1 MSRTPHDPSLP
12 DPVVSEPDVAE
23 AGTPVEEPRRRALR
37 ELAHPRWSRGQAVV
51 AVLLAGLGFA
61 AAVQV
66 RANDSDENFTGARQ
80 ADLISLINSLNLAA
94 DRARA
99 EVAELE
105 RTRDQLRGSTD
116 DDTAALRLA
125 REQEQTWGILA
136 GTLPV
141 RGPGVRITV
150 DPRGAG
156 VGTDQILN
164 GLQELR
170 DAGAESIEIND
181 RVRVVAQSAITDTA
195 GGGERVP
202 GISVDGVA
210 LQPPYVIDAIGDP
223 DTLDAGVD
231 FQGGFIT
238 GVEEVGGAVRVE
250 RAQRIDIASL
260 HAAARLRYATP
271 APEGAGE

>member
-1 MSRTPHDPSLP
+1 MSATPPDPSP
-12 DPVVSEPDVAE
+12 P
-23 AGTPVEEPRRRALR
+23 EEPRRRVLR
-37 ELAHPRWSRGQAVV
+37 ELTRPRWSRGQAVA
-51 AVLLAGLGFA
+51 AVLLAALGFA

-66 RANDSDENFTGARQ
+66 RANDRDENFTGARQ
-80 ADLISLINSLNLAA
+80 ADLVALINSLNLAA

-116 DDTAALRLA
+116 SDNAALQLA

-156 VGTDQILN
+156 VGTDQVLN

-195 GGGERVP
+195 GGGERVAA
-202 GISVDGVA
+202 ISVDGID

-223 DTLDAGVD
+223 DTLASGVD

-238 GVEEVGGAVRVE
+238 EVEEVGGAVRVE
-250 RAQRIDIASL
+250 RAQRIEITSL
-260 HAAARLRYATP
+260 HATTRLRYATP
-271 APEGAGE
+271 APAEPDGAGE

>member
-1 MSRTPHDPSLP
+1 MTGHQDGQSAP
-12 DPVVSEPDVAE
+12 E
-23 AGTPVEEPRRRALR
+23 APRRRSLR
-37 ELAHPRWSRGQAVV
+37 ELARPRWSRGQAVA

-66 RANDSDENFTGARQ
+66 RSNDRDQNFTGARQ
-80 ADLISLINSLNLAA
+80 ADLISLINSLSLAA

-99 EVAELE
+99 EAADLR

-116 DDTAALRLA
+116 DDTAALEVA
-125 REQEQTWGILA
+125 REQERTWRILA
-136 GTLPV
+136 GTLAV

-156 VGTDQILN
+156 VGTDQIVN
-164 GLQELR
+164 ALQELR

-181 RVRVVAQSAITDTA
+181 RVRVVAQTAVTDTSGSGGRVA
-195 GGGERVP
+195 GIR
-202 GISVDGVA
+202 VDGVR

-223 DTLDAGVD
+223 ETLDAGVD

-238 GVEEVGGAVRVE
+238 EVEEVGGAVRVE
-250 RAQRIDIASL
+250 RAQRIDITSV
-260 HAAARLRYATP
+260 HDTPRLRYATP
-271 APEGAGE
+271 DTADAGE